1 MRTIHDSNTTQVKA
15 IVSTRVKHTI
25 LVIHTNMRE
34 YAQREYSKQVF
45 FWLQTT
51 AVIIL
56 CAGVKEHLSEISL
69 VLC

>member
-1 MRTIHDSNTTQVKA
+1 
-15 IVSTRVKHTI
+15 
-25 LVIHTNMRE
+25 MRE